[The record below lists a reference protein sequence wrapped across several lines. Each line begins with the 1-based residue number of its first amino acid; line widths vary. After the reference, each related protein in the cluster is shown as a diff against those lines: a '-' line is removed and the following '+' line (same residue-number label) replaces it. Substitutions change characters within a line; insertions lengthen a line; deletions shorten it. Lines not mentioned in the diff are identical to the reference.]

1 MNKTKYALIIAAIVL
16 SICSIA
22 FNVYM
27 LIEYFISAIKAGAI
41 TSTAIFFGIY
51 EILGIIA
58 YLVATG
64 LLIYSIAGKGRHFRG
79 RNMYFMS
86 AFFMIVI
93 LNTFSVPSVLLLI
106 TLFIPDIV
114 WVKPHDDVYFSPKE
128 EVKNDDR
135 TFSEKEKAR
144 KIEELRRLK
153 AEGKIT
159 DEEFNEQLF
168 KLL

>member
-1 MNKTKYALIIAAIVL
+1 
-16 SICSIA
+16 
-22 FNVYM
+22 
-27 LIEYFISAIKAGAI
+27 
-41 TSTAIFFGIY
+41 
-51 EILGIIA
+51 
-58 YLVATG
+58 
-64 LLIYSIAGKGRHFRG
+64 
-79 RNMYFMS
+79 
-86 AFFMIVI
+86 MIVI

-128 EVKNDDR
+128 EVKNDGR
-135 TFSEKEKAR
+135 TFSEQEKAR

-168 KLL
+168 KLLWLLSYFSCKKSKQKKINLRGSIKFIFTSQMKFCLTFLKD